1 MCLLV
6 SHSSVADGFTIP
18 PKAKNLLQILVE
30 ELPKIGGWP
39 EGVKW
44 LAQTPGG
51 SILGR
56 EIYQSG
62 PHFSLVLDTVADDY
76 RTAKVMRDQ
85 YEAAL
90 ADTATTDGWIEWAGG
105 ECPVD
110 GAAFVD
116 YKMRSGQ
123 VGTDDAHILRWNHKG
138 FSGDIIAYR
147 LHQPQDATSRANDE
161 RLEADLNDCIGQAP
175 GAPQWD
181 GQGLPPVGCE
191 CEVKSPRHGWT
202 KAIVTAVTDN
212 WLIAQYP
219 DGAEFAKVHRIFED
233 DGTFTNNYD
242 GFRAIRSEAEL
253 KREAEIAALAEAID
267 ACDEGSD
274 LSSRQQDSIAQ
285 QLYAAGYRKQ

>member
-1 MCLLV
+1 MYTSKTLL
-6 SHSSVADGFTIP
+6 A
-18 PKAKNLLQILVE
+18 ILVE
-30 ELPKIGGWP
+30 ELPKRGGWP

-76 RTAKVMRDQ
+76 RTAKVMREQ

-90 ADTATTDGWIEWAGG
+90 AEKGIHTVKVECQVVDADGWIDWAGG
-105 ECPVD
+105 ECPVEE
-110 GAAFVD
+110 GTLVD
-116 YKMRSGQ
+116 VKQRDNWVDEGSSAGNWQ
-123 VGTDDAHILRWNHKG
+123 WKHFGNHT
-138 FSGDIIAYR
+138 DIIAYR

-219 DGAEFAKVHRIFED
+219 DGAEFASVHRLLED
-233 DGTFTNNYD
+233 DGTFTYHHD
-242 GFRAIRSEAEL
+242 GFRPATFERDEL
-253 KREAEIAALAEAID
+253 AAAMEQSADKHRGFVDVFKLVAD
-267 ACDEGSD
+267 D
-274 LSSRQQDSIAQ
+274 LM
-285 QLYAAGYRKQ
+285 AAGYRKQ